1 MPSALTA
8 QAVADMVGGRLYG
21 HGEVLLRRLRSL
33 ERAEADALTICIGP
47 RYADALIR
55 TRAGAVLLPDTLR
68 ESAGPETRIVV
79 DDPARALAAVAKVL
93 YPVAGAAPAIDSTA
107 RIGHG
112 TTFGVSPRVGAY
124 AVVGERVQIGDRV
137 TLGPH
142 VVIESGVVIGDDVRL
157 DARAVVHRG
166 SVLGDRVWCKAGAVI
181 GGEGFGFSS
190 GADGHH
196 RSPQVGG
203 CILEA
208 DVEVGSSSC
217 VDRGSLDDTVIGT
230 GTKIDNLVHIGH
242 NVRMGSHCLVMMGVG
257 VSGSTRIG
265 DRVVLAGQAGIVGHL
280 TIGDNAR
287 IGAQAGV
294 ISSVDA
300 GAAVSGYPARPH
312 REFLRAMA
320 ALYRLTPHVEAL
332 EALVAA
338 QEQDD
343 G

>member
-1 MPSALTA
+1 MPGALTA
-8 QAVADMVGGRLYG
+8 QAVADLVGGRLYG
-21 HGEVLLRRLRSL
+21 HGELELRRLRSL
-33 ERAEADALTICIGP
+33 DRAEADALTMCISP
-47 RYADALIR
+47 RYADALAGS
-55 TRAGAVLLPDTLR
+55 RAGAVLLPESLR
-68 ESAGPETRIVV
+68 ESSGPTTRIVV
-79 DDPARALAAVAKVL
+79 ADPARALTEVARVL
-93 YPVAGAAPAIDSTA
+93 YPVAGGEPAIDPTA
-107 RIGHG
+107 RIGRG
-112 TTFGVSPRVGAY
+112 ATFGATPRVGEY
-124 AVVGERVQIGDRV
+124 AVLGEDVRVGDRV

-142 VVIESGVVIGDDVRL
+142 VVIESGVIIGDDVRL
-157 DARAVVHRG
+157 DARVVIHRG
-166 SVLGDRVWCKAGAVI
+166 SVLGSRVWCKAGAII
-181 GGEGFGFSS
+181 GGEGFGFTS
-190 GADGHH
+190 GAEGHH
-196 RSPQVGG
+196 RTPQVGG
-203 CILEA
+203 CILED
-208 DVEVGSSSC
+208 DVEVGSSTC
-217 VDRGSLDDTVIGT
+217 IDRGSLDDTVIGA

-294 ISSVDA
+294 ISSIDA

-332 EALVAA
+332 EALAA
-338 QEQDD
+338 AEEQDD